1 METQSREEIVKFTHE
16 SLKQLIKEIKTL
28 VKQESDKLATPDY
41 VNKKISDLVNSS
53 PEALDTLKE
62 LADAIGNDPN
72 FSNTILDLIG
82 QKASTEYV
90 NTELSNKADNEDIP
104 TNVSQLN
111 NDANYVASEKF
122 KSFSY
127 DELSKLWDEV
137 KISNDNSSNSN

>member
-16 SLKQLIKEIKTL
+16 SLKQLIIEIKTL